1 MSMGRE
7 WIAEHEYDFYD
18 IQGRI
23 EDEAK
28 HGVWFTKDG
37 QEIPVEDMTTSHIR
51 NTIAYIERTDKYD
64 LYMPWLKVFKKELE
78 RRGCRE

>member
-23 EDEAK
+23 EDEAE
-28 HGVWFTKDG
+28 HGVWTTKDG
-37 QEIPVEDMTTSHIR
+37 KEIPVEDMTTSHIQ
-51 NTIAYIERTDKYD
+51 NTIKYIERTDKYD
-64 LYMPWLKVFKKELE
+64 LYEPWLKVFKKELE
-78 RRGCRE
+78 GR